1 MITFHV
7 QLFAY
12 KNEDLVL
19 VIPSTSKW
27 KKLMTIQIDKKHLIA
42 SFTQLKTKYDAG

>member
-1 MITFHV
+1 MKTFHV

-27 KKLMTIQIDKKHLIA
+27 KKLMTIQIDKSILLFLHTIKNQI
-42 SFTQLKTKYDAG
+42 